1 MRSAITILM
10 GFVILISST
19 ILVANR
25 IDVTARDIEAQLNQT
40 EVLLNA
46 SQWKEASLLIEKSYS
61 NWTELHNWWK
71 IFLNHSILNNIEIS
85 YKKLEKYVQF
95 QEKGDAMAELNT
107 LTFLLQQV
115 PESETLKFNNVL

>member
-25 IDVTARDIEAQLNQT
+25 IDVTSRDIEAQLNQT

-71 IFLNHSILNNIEIS
+71 IFLNHGILNNIEIS